1 VASSDRL
8 PDKPNLTAAAW
19 AATSWARAR
28 RATWTD
34 APLAVHAAAAEAL
47 PLPEAISPPSATA
60 PPEPPP
66 FLASLNTGPSVA
78 ARAVTEMRAL
88 GGRLKRWLPLVL
100 AAATLL
106 GAGVAGGLYWWKAPS
121 RPRVAALDPIPVRPL
136 PIVARKAR
144 GGLHVTS
151 TPSGA
156 QVLVDGKAR
165 GATPLTLAD
174 LNTGR
179 HTVELKSDAGT
190 VERTVVVAADKTA
203 EVAESIFSGWLAVYS
218 PFDLVITERGR
229 PLRLDDRHQM
239 LLAPGQHEL
248 RLANQSLGYEAVRQV
263 ELKPGEMTS
272 LSVTPPPSKLTVTA
286 TEAAEVWL
294 DAARVGDAPVYGW
307 PVELGSHEIVVK
319 RKAGGDR
326 RYTVTM
332 TVKPV
337 TLNVD
342 FSKPAA

>member
-1 VASSDRL
+1 L
-8 PDKPNLTAAAW
+8 PDQPANLIAAAW
-19 AATSWARAR
+19 AAASWARAR
-28 RATWTD
+28 RAAWTD
-34 APLAVHAAAAEAL
+34 APLAAHAAPPKALTPPAAIGPTPA
-47 PLPEAISPPSATA
+47 PAT
-60 PPEPPP
+60 PEPPS
-66 FLASLNTGPSVA
+66 FLASLDTGPSLA
-78 ARAVTEMRAL
+78 ARAAEQIRAL
-88 GGRLKRWLPLVL
+88 GALLKRRLPLV
-100 AAATLL
+100 AAATVL
-106 GAGVAGGLYWWKAPS
+106 AAGGLYWWSAPS
-121 RPRVAALDPIPVRPL
+121 KTRVAALQPVPVRPS
-136 PIVARKAR
+136 VTTHKAR
-144 GGLHVTS
+144 GGLSVTS

-165 GATPLTLAD
+165 GATPLTLTD
-174 LNTGR
+174 LLAGR

-190 VERTVVVAADKTA
+190 VQRTVVVTADKTA

-218 PFDLVITERGR
+218 PFDLVISEGGR

-239 LLAPGQHEL
+239 LLAPGMHNL
-248 RLANQSLGYEAVRQV
+248 RLANQTLGYDAMRQV

-272 LSVTPPPSKLTVTA
+272 LSVTPPPSRMTVTA

-326 RYTVTM
+326 RFTVTM
-332 TVKPV
+332 TVKPY

-342 FSKPAA
+342 FSKPAS

>member
-1 VASSDRL
+1 
-8 PDKPNLTAAAW
+8 
-19 AATSWARAR
+19 
-28 RATWTD
+28 
-34 APLAVHAAAAEAL
+34 
-47 PLPEAISPPSATA
+47 
-60 PPEPPP
+60 
-66 FLASLNTGPSVA
+66 
-78 ARAVTEMRAL
+78 MRAL

-106 GAGVAGGLYWWKAPS
+106 GAGVAGGLYWWNAPS
-121 RPRVAALDPIPVRPL
+121 RTRVAALDPIPVRP
-136 PIVARKAR
+136 PTVTKGKAR

-174 LNTGR
+174 LIAGR

-248 RLANQSLGYEAVRQV
+248 RLVNQSLGYEAVRQV

-272 LSVTPPPSKLTVTA
+272 LSVTPPPSRITVTA

-332 TVKPV
+332 TVKPI